1 MTEPDREI
9 RYISFIVTQAKS
21 LHHNP
26 PSLLPSHDPR
36 LCLTL

>member
-21 LHHNP
+21 STTTPP
-26 PSLLPSHDPR
+26 PSSLLMTPGYA
-36 LCLTL
+36 